1 MTFGISSRT
10 IFGAAAALSFGAS
23 LVVAQDT
30 TRTRSQRRIPI
41 SKEAPG
47 EVVRVDTVMIYK
59 TDTLQLTTLRV
70 DTLRTSHTVYHTDT
84 LIKYPYRGIHGG
96 WYFGLAGGVSAPA
109 GALFTPN
116 NAGPSGQAQ
125 IGWQGAKQVL
135 GGRVDVNYAH
145 PAEDSRFGAFQ
156 GDAQAWS
163 WSANLKLQAPWF
175 TRMMGG
181 FGRFAL
187 YGIGGYTGTSFRN
200 LPMRVNSSCANLVNG
215 QVTTANGQ
223 VVTVNNGSSCS
234 NINNVT
240 TLNGVTTVNGL
251 TTINGVVVNTNNNG
265 DFPLFVAGTD
275 DWHYRSGWNAG
286 GGASLQFSRTEL
298 FIESRVIGFH
308 VSNAP
313 QSRLIPTVFGINM
326 Y

>member
-1 MTFGISSRT
+1 MTFRISSRT
-10 IFGAAAALSFGAS
+10 IVGAAALVSFGAS
-23 LVVAQDT
+23 MAVAQDT

-59 TDTLQLTTLRV
+59 TDTLTLTTLRV
-70 DTLRTSHTVYHTDT
+70 DTLRTTHTVYRTDT
-84 LIKYPYRGIHGG
+84 LIRHPLRGIHGG
-96 WYFGLAGGVSAPA
+96 WYVGLAGGVSAPA

-116 NAGPSGQAQ
+116 NPGPSGQFQ

-145 PAEDSRFGAFQ
+145 PSEDSRFGAFQ

-163 WSANLKLQAPWF
+163 WSANLKVQAPWF
-175 TRMMGG
+175 SRMMGG
-181 FGRFAL
+181 FGRFSL

-200 LPMRVNSSCANLVNG
+200 LPMRINSDCANFANG
-215 QVTTANGQ
+215 QVTTVNGQ
-223 VVTVNNGSSCS
+223 VVTVNNGSNCS
-234 NINNVT
+234 NINGLT
-240 TLNGVTTVNGL
+240 TLNGVTTVNGV
-251 TTINGVVVNTNNNG
+251 TTINGVAINNV
-265 DFPLFVAGTD
+265 DFPLFIRGTD
-275 DWHYRSGWNAG
+275 DWHYESGWNAG

-298 FIESRVIGFH
+298 FVESRVIGFH